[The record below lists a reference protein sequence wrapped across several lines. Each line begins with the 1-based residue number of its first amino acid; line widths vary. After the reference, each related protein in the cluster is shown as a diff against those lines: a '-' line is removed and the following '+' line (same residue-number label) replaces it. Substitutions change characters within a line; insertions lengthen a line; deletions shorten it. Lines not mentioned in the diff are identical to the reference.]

1 MIVVTLGMMEL
12 EDSPHSPATSTLIES
27 CLPDPVRLVSLSVVT
42 FSKPNRPIGCFPP
55 PPGPNCVFNFD
66 VNNSIIP
73 VKTTVKYECYLGF
86 SATGPTQF
94 SCQDG
99 KWDIELRIPN
109 CTIPEIACLAPP
121 PPLEGAVLLSAN
133 EILTK
138 TNFSLRTEVMYGC
151 EDPCSTHVK
160 DTFTCTLSDCN
171 NPPSVAHARNLPLR
185 KEKIHKLDTCV
196 ILDIIL
202 QILHSSNAFNENG

>member
-1 MIVVTLGMMEL
+1 MMLFKRPSFVLFGLLER
-12 EDSPHSPATSTLIES
+12 EDSPHSPSTPSLIES

-42 FSKPNRPIGCFPP
+42 FSKPNPPIGCFPP

-66 VNNSIIP
+66 VNSSIIP

-109 CTIPEIACLAPP
+109 CTIPEIGL
-121 PPLEGAVLLSAN
+121 LKHFQNFSITSNYVLTLDFKQEV
-133 EILTK
+133 EILLFCLGAIELETRRMISTK
-138 TNFSLRTEVMYGC
+138 QYRIV
-151 EDPCSTHVK
+151 V
-160 DTFTCTLSDCN
+160 
-171 NPPSVAHARNLPLR
+171 
-185 KEKIHKLDTCV
+185 
-196 ILDIIL
+196 
-202 QILHSSNAFNENG
+202 